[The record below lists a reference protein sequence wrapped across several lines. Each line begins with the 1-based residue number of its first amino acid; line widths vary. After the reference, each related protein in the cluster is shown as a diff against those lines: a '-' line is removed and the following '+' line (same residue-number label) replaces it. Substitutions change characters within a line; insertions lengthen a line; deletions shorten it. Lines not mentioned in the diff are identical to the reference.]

1 MLEMRLFSAAR
12 EERPRGGASNYPSP
26 VKRKERAVDVK
37 NPIANPLIVLREEFD
52 DWAILFD
59 PDTGNAFGLNPT
71 GVFIW
76 KLLDGKHDADSIVGR
91 LREEADDVPE
101 DAGAHARQFIAAL
114 EAQGLVGYE
123 LDQGRGVDTRD
134 RG

>member
-1 MLEMRLFSAAR
+1 MEQ
-12 EERPRGGASNYPSP
+12 
-26 VKRKERAVDVK
+26 K

-76 KLLDGKHDADSIVGR
+76 KLLDGKHDTDAIVGR
-91 LREEADDVPE
+91 LREEAEDVPE
-101 DAGAHARQFIAAL
+101 DAAEHASQFIAAL

-123 LDQGRGVDTRD
+123 TGRP
-134 RG
+134 

>member
-1 MLEMRLFSAAR
+1 VEQ
-12 EERPRGGASNYPSP
+12 
-26 VKRKERAVDVK
+26 KH
-37 NPIANPLIVLREEFD
+37 PIANPLIVLREEFD

-76 KLLDGKHDADSIVGR
+76 KHLDGKHGTEDIMKK
-91 LREEADDVPE
+91 LRDEAEDVPE
-101 DAGAHARQFIAAL
+101 DAGEHARQFIASL

-123 LDQGRGVDTRD
+123 LDAATG
-134 RG
+134 

>member
-1 MLEMRLFSAAR
+1 
-12 EERPRGGASNYPSP
+12 
-26 VKRKERAVDVK
+26 VDVK

-76 KLLDGKHDADSIVGR
+76 KHLDGKHDTDAIVSR

-101 DAGAHARQFIAAL
+101 DAAEHARQFIAAL
-114 EAQGLVGYE
+114 EQQGLVGYE
-123 LDQGRGVDTRD
+123 LDAAESAG
-134 RG
+134 